1 MDNDNESNNEN
12 MELSPEEFY
21 SYNYCE
27 NLEINEKNLV
37 AKGKGKIH
45 EEIIQLYSELKSA
58 IHPSFIKA
66 KFTNENEEIIESI
79 REISFVNVRI
89 DKYTIHILFSFL
101 QKMKIISLILNSNFL
116 TIKNLE
122 LIFNSLLTVPNHI
135 FNLNFEWNSKLC
147 LDNGKEIKI
156 NELNT
161 LKEEDNKIFNL
172 IISIFEP
179 EMSRLESISFRG
191 NYIGNEMG
199 QKIFNLM
206 KENTNIRILNL
217 YKNNLS
223 NDCLKNIGEMF
234 LYNRKLQEL
243 NLGGNFFNDK
253 TIEYIKD
260 YIGIYELD
268 TQGYENILK
277 LMEEKKQI
285 MESNKKINKNSKP
298 KVLPKEV
305 PFVDEI
311 KDVQISE
318 EEVKHYKVR
327 NDTIQKL
334 DFINNPNMTQKS
346 FNDLLY
352 LVDNT
357 SNLILF
363 LDLRKY
369 DKDSVLKMID
379 INGPYCNRIYLY
391 K

>member
-1 MDNDNESNNEN
+1 MDNENESINEN

-27 NLEINEKNLV
+27 NLEINEKNLIS
-37 AKGKGKIH
+37 KGKGKIN

-66 KFTNENEEIIESI
+66 KFTNENEEIIDSI

-89 DKYTIHILFSFL
+89 DKYTIHILFNFL

-116 TIKNLE
+116 TITNLE

-179 EMSRLESISFRG
+179 DMSRLESISFRG

-206 KENTNIRILNL
+206 KENTNVRILNL

-223 NDCLKNIGEMF
+223 NNCLDDLCQMLLFNRTLLELNIG
-234 LYNRKLQEL
+234 
-243 NLGGNFFNDK
+243 GNIFDDK
-253 TIEYIKD
+253 TISKMKEN
-260 YIGIYELD
+260 IGLFELNEKELNE
-268 TQGYENILK
+268 YENLVKLK
-277 LMEEKKQI
+277 EENI
-285 MESNKKINKNSKP
+285 NFNKKNKNNK
-298 KVLPKEV
+298 KVELKEI
-305 PFVDEI
+305 PFVDEMKVIEGKSFII
-311 KDVQISE
+311 KNDVIT
-318 EEVKHYKVR
+318 KI
-327 NDTIQKL
+327 DIIQNEG
-334 DFINNPNMTQKS
+334 ITQNT
-346 FNDLLY
+346 FNDLIY
-352 LVDNT
+352 
-357 SNLILF
+357 
-363 LDLRKY
+363 
-369 DKDSVLKMID
+369 MID
-379 INGPYCNRIYLY
+379 HTNDLIFCIDLLKYNRESITKILDPNDNYMSRFFLC

>member
-1 MDNDNESNNEN
+1 MDNENESINEN

-89 DKYTIHILFSFL
+89 DKYTIHILFNFL

-116 TIKNLE
+116 TITNLE

-223 NDCLKNIGEMF
+223 NNCLDDLCQML
-234 LYNRKLQEL
+234 LYNRHLLEL
-243 NLGGNFFNDK
+243 NIGGNLFDDK
-253 TIEYIKD
+253 TINKMK
-260 YIGIYELD
+260 
-268 TQGYENILK
+268 ENIGLFEMNENELK
-277 LMEEKKQI
+277 EYEELVKLK
-285 MESNKKINKNSKP
+285 EENLNFNKKNKNNK
-298 KVLPKEV
+298 KVELKEI
-305 PFVDEI
+305 PFVDEMKVIEGKSFII
-311 KDVQISE
+311 KNDVIT
-318 EEVKHYKVR
+318 KI
-327 NDTIQKL
+327 DIIQNEG
-334 DFINNPNMTQKS
+334 ITQNT
-346 FNDLLY
+346 FNDLIY
-352 LVDNT
+352 
-357 SNLILF
+357 
-363 LDLRKY
+363 
-369 DKDSVLKMID
+369 MID
-379 INGPYCNRIYLY
+379 HTNDLIFCIDLLKYNRESITKILDPNDNYMSRFFLC

>member
-223 NDCLKNIGEMF
+223 NNCLDDLCQML
-234 LYNRKLQEL
+234 LYNRHLLEL
-243 NLGGNFFNDK
+243 NIGGNLFDDK
-253 TIEYIKD
+253 TINKMK
-260 YIGIYELD
+260 
-268 TQGYENILK
+268 ENIGLFEMNENELK
-277 LMEEKKQI
+277 EYEELVKLK
-285 MESNKKINKNSKP
+285 EENLNFNKKNKNNK
-298 KVLPKEV
+298 KVELKEI
-305 PFVDEI
+305 PFVDEMKVIEGKSFII
-311 KDVQISE
+311 KNDVIT
-318 EEVKHYKVR
+318 KI
-327 NDTIQKL
+327 DIIQNEG
-334 DFINNPNMTQKS
+334 ITQNT
-346 FNDLLY
+346 FNDLIY
-352 LVDNT
+352 
-357 SNLILF
+357 
-363 LDLRKY
+363 
-369 DKDSVLKMID
+369 MID
-379 INGPYCNRIYLY
+379 HTNDLIFCIDLLKYNRESITKILDPNDNYMSRFFLC

>member
-223 NDCLKNIGEMF
+223 NNCLDDLCQML
-234 LYNRKLQEL
+234 LYNRHLLEL
-243 NLGGNFFNDK
+243 NIGGNLFDDK
-253 TIEYIKD
+253 TINKMK
-260 YIGIYELD
+260 
-268 TQGYENILK
+268 ENIGLFEMNENELK
-277 LMEEKKQI
+277 EYEELVKLKEENI
-285 MESNKKINKNSKP
+285 NFNKKNKNNK
-298 KVLPKEV
+298 KVELKEI
-305 PFVDEI
+305 PFVDEMKVIEGKSFII
-311 KDVQISE
+311 KNDVIS
-318 EEVKHYKVR
+318 KI
-327 NDTIQKL
+327 DIIQNEG
-334 DFINNPNMTQKS
+334 ITQNT
-346 FNDLLY
+346 FNDLIY
-352 LVDNT
+352 MIDNT
-357 SNLILF
+357 NDLIFCIDLLKYNRESITKILDPNDKYMSRFF
-363 LDLRKY
+363 LCK
-369 DKDSVLKMID
+369 
-379 INGPYCNRIYLY
+379 
-391 K
+391 

>member
-1 MDNDNESNNEN
+1 MENENENINEN

-66 KFTNENEEIIESI
+66 KFTNENEEIIDSI

-89 DKYTIHILFSFL
+89 DKYTIHILFNFL

-116 TIKNLE
+116 TITNLE

-206 KENTNIRILNL
+206 KENTNVRVLNL

-223 NDCLKNIGEMF
+223 NNCLDDLCQMLLFNRTLLELNIGG
-234 LYNRKLQEL
+234 
-243 NLGGNFFNDK
+243 NLFDDK
-253 TIEYIKD
+253 TISKMK
-260 YIGIYELD
+260 
-268 TQGYENILK
+268 ENIGLFEMNENELK
-277 LMEEKKQI
+277 EYEELVKLK
-285 MESNKKINKNSKP
+285 EENLNFNKKNKNNK
-298 KVLPKEV
+298 KVELKEI
-305 PFVDEI
+305 PFVDEMKVIEGKSFII
-311 KDVQISE
+311 KNDVIT
-318 EEVKHYKVR
+318 KI
-327 NDTIQKL
+327 DIIQNEG
-334 DFINNPNMTQKS
+334 ITQNT
-346 FNDLLY
+346 FNDLFY
-352 LVDNT
+352 
-357 SNLILF
+357 
-363 LDLRKY
+363 
-369 DKDSVLKMID
+369 MID
-379 INGPYCNRIYLY
+379 HTNDLIFCIDLLKYNRESITKILDPNDNYMSRFFLC

>member
-147 LDNGKEIKI
+147 LDNEKEIKI

-223 NDCLKNIGEMF
+223 NNCLDDLCQML
-234 LYNRKLQEL
+234 LYNRHLLEL
-243 NLGGNFFNDK
+243 NIGGNLFDDK
-253 TIEYIKD
+253 TINKMK
-260 YIGIYELD
+260 
-268 TQGYENILK
+268 ENIGLFEMNENELK
-277 LMEEKKQI
+277 EYEELVKLK
-285 MESNKKINKNSKP
+285 EENLNFNKKNKNNK
-298 KVLPKEV
+298 KVELKEI
-305 PFVDEI
+305 PFVDEMKVIEGKSFII
-311 KDVQISE
+311 KNDVIS
-318 EEVKHYKVR
+318 KI
-327 NDTIQKL
+327 DIIQNEG
-334 DFINNPNMTQKS
+334 ITQNT
-346 FNDLLY
+346 FNDLIY
-352 LVDNT
+352 MIDNT
-357 SNLILF
+357 NDLIFCIDLLKYNRESITKILDPNDKYMSRFF
-363 LDLRKY
+363 LCK
-369 DKDSVLKMID
+369 
-379 INGPYCNRIYLY
+379 
-391 K
+391 

>member
-1 MDNDNESNNEN
+1 MDNENESINEN

-27 NLEINEKNLV
+27 NLEINEKNLIS
-37 AKGKGKIH
+37 KGKGKIN

-89 DKYTIHILFSFL
+89 DKYTIHILFNFL

-116 TIKNLE
+116 TITNLE

-206 KENTNIRILNL
+206 KENTNVRILNL

-223 NDCLKNIGEMF
+223 NNCLDDLCQMLLFNRTLLELNIG
-234 LYNRKLQEL
+234 
-243 NLGGNFFNDK
+243 GNIFDDK
-253 TIEYIKD
+253 TISKMKEN
-260 YIGIYELD
+260 IGLFELNEKELNE
-268 TQGYENILK
+268 YENLVKLK
-277 LMEEKKQI
+277 EENI
-285 MESNKKINKNSKP
+285 NFNKKNKNNK
-298 KVLPKEV
+298 KVELKEI
-305 PFVDEI
+305 PFVDEMKVIEGKSFII
-311 KDVQISE
+311 KNDVIT
-318 EEVKHYKVR
+318 KI
-327 NDTIQKL
+327 DIIQNEG
-334 DFINNPNMTQKS
+334 ITQNT
-346 FNDLLY
+346 FNDLIY
-352 LVDNT
+352 
-357 SNLILF
+357 
-363 LDLRKY
+363 
-369 DKDSVLKMID
+369 MID
-379 INGPYCNRIYLY
+379 HTNDLIFCIDLLKYNRESITKILDPNDNYMSRFFLC

>member
-223 NDCLKNIGEMF
+223 NNCLDDLCQML
-234 LYNRKLQEL
+234 LYNRHLLEL
-243 NLGGNFFNDK
+243 NIGGNLFDDK
-253 TIEYIKD
+253 TINKMK
-260 YIGIYELD
+260 
-268 TQGYENILK
+268 ENIGLFEMNENELK
-277 LMEEKKQI
+277 EYEELVKLK
-285 MESNKKINKNSKP
+285 EENLNFNKKNKNNK
-298 KVLPKEV
+298 KVELKEI
-305 PFVDEI
+305 PFVDEMKVIEGKSFII
-311 KDVQISE
+311 KNDVIT
-318 EEVKHYKVR
+318 KI
-327 NDTIQKL
+327 DIIQNKG
-334 DFINNPNMTQKS
+334 ITQNT
-346 FNDLLY
+346 FNDLIY
-352 LVDNT
+352 
-357 SNLILF
+357 
-363 LDLRKY
+363 
-369 DKDSVLKMID
+369 MID
-379 INGPYCNRIYLY
+379 HTNDLIFCIDLLKYNRESITKILDPNDNYMSRFFLC

>member
-223 NDCLKNIGEMF
+223 NNCLDDLCQML
-234 LYNRKLQEL
+234 LYNRHLLEL
-243 NLGGNFFNDK
+243 NIGGNLFDDK
-253 TIEYIKD
+253 TINKMK
-260 YIGIYELD
+260 
-268 TQGYENILK
+268 ENIGLFEMNENELK
-277 LMEEKKQI
+277 EYEELVKLK
-285 MESNKKINKNSKP
+285 EENLNFNKKNKNNK
-298 KVLPKEV
+298 KVELKEI
-305 PFVDEI
+305 PFVDEMKVIEGKSFII
-311 KDVQISE
+311 KNDVIS
-318 EEVKHYKVR
+318 KI
-327 NDTIQKL
+327 DIIQNEG
-334 DFINNPNMTQKS
+334 ITQNT
-346 FNDLLY
+346 FNDLIY
-352 LVDNT
+352 MIDNT
-357 SNLILF
+357 NDLIFCIDLLKYNRESITKILDPNDKYMSRFF
-363 LDLRKY
+363 LCK
-369 DKDSVLKMID
+369 
-379 INGPYCNRIYLY
+379 
-391 K
+391 

>member
-27 NLEINEKNLV
+27 NLEINEKNLIS
-37 AKGKGKIH
+37 KGKGKIN

-223 NDCLKNIGEMF
+223 NNCLDDLCQML
-234 LYNRKLQEL
+234 LYNRHLLEL
-243 NLGGNFFNDK
+243 NIGGNLFDDK
-253 TIEYIKD
+253 TINKMK
-260 YIGIYELD
+260 
-268 TQGYENILK
+268 ENIGLFEMNENELK
-277 LMEEKKQI
+277 EYEELVKLK
-285 MESNKKINKNSKP
+285 EENLNFNKKNKNNK
-298 KVLPKEV
+298 KVELKEI
-305 PFVDEI
+305 PFVDEMKVIEGKSFII
-311 KDVQISE
+311 KNDVIS
-318 EEVKHYKVR
+318 KI
-327 NDTIQKL
+327 DIIQNEG
-334 DFINNPNMTQKS
+334 ITQNT
-346 FNDLLY
+346 FNDLIY
-352 LVDNT
+352 MIDNT
-357 SNLILF
+357 NDLIFCIDLLKYNRESITKILDPNDKYMSRFF
-363 LDLRKY
+363 LCK
-369 DKDSVLKMID
+369 
-379 INGPYCNRIYLY
+379 
-391 K
+391 

>member
-1 MDNDNESNNEN
+1 MENENENINEN

-27 NLEINEKNLV
+27 NLEVNEKNLIS
-37 AKGKGKIH
+37 KGKGKIN

-66 KFTNENEEIIESI
+66 KFTNENEEIIDSI

-89 DKYTIHILFSFL
+89 DKYTIHILFNFL

-116 TIKNLE
+116 TITNLE

-223 NDCLKNIGEMF
+223 NNCLDDLCQMLLFNRTLLELNIGG
-234 LYNRKLQEL
+234 
-243 NLGGNFFNDK
+243 NLFDDK
-253 TIEYIKD
+253 TISKMK
-260 YIGIYELD
+260 
-268 TQGYENILK
+268 ENIGLFEMNENELK
-277 LMEEKKQI
+277 EYEELVKLK
-285 MESNKKINKNSKP
+285 EENLNFNKKNKNNK
-298 KVLPKEV
+298 KVELKEI
-305 PFVDEI
+305 PFVDEMKVIEGKSFII
-311 KDVQISE
+311 KNDVIS
-318 EEVKHYKVR
+318 KI
-327 NDTIQKL
+327 DIIQNEG
-334 DFINNPNMTQKS
+334 ITQNT
-346 FNDLLY
+346 FNDLIY
-352 LVDNT
+352 MIDNT
-357 SNLILF
+357 NDLIFCIDLLKYNRESITKILDPNDKYMSRFF
-363 LDLRKY
+363 LCK
-369 DKDSVLKMID
+369 
-379 INGPYCNRIYLY
+379 
-391 K
+391 

>member
-37 AKGKGKIH
+37 AKGKGKIY

-223 NDCLKNIGEMF
+223 NNCLDDLCQML
-234 LYNRKLQEL
+234 LYNRHLLEL
-243 NLGGNFFNDK
+243 NIGGNLFDDK
-253 TIEYIKD
+253 TINKMK
-260 YIGIYELD
+260 
-268 TQGYENILK
+268 ENIGLFEMNENELK
-277 LMEEKKQI
+277 EYEELVKLK
-285 MESNKKINKNSKP
+285 EENLNFNKKNKNNK
-298 KVLPKEV
+298 KVELKEI
-305 PFVDEI
+305 PFVDEMKVIEGKSFII
-311 KDVQISE
+311 KNDVIS
-318 EEVKHYKVR
+318 KI
-327 NDTIQKL
+327 DIIQNEG
-334 DFINNPNMTQKS
+334 ITQNT
-346 FNDLLY
+346 FNDLIY
-352 LVDNT
+352 MIDNT
-357 SNLILF
+357 NDLIFCIDLLKYNRESITKILDPNDKYMSRFF
-363 LDLRKY
+363 LCK
-369 DKDSVLKMID
+369 
-379 INGPYCNRIYLY
+379 
-391 K
+391 

>member
-27 NLEINEKNLV
+27 NLEINEKNFV

-223 NDCLKNIGEMF
+223 NNCLDDLCQML
-234 LYNRKLQEL
+234 LYNRHLLEL
-243 NLGGNFFNDK
+243 NIGGNLFDDK
-253 TIEYIKD
+253 TINKMK
-260 YIGIYELD
+260 
-268 TQGYENILK
+268 ENIGLFEMNENELK
-277 LMEEKKQI
+277 EYEELVKLK
-285 MESNKKINKNSKP
+285 EENLNFNKKNKNNK
-298 KVLPKEV
+298 KVELKEI
-305 PFVDEI
+305 PFVDEMKVIEGKSFII
-311 KDVQISE
+311 KNDVIS
-318 EEVKHYKVR
+318 KI
-327 NDTIQKL
+327 DIIQNEG
-334 DFINNPNMTQKS
+334 ITQNT
-346 FNDLLY
+346 FNDLIY
-352 LVDNT
+352 MIDNT
-357 SNLILF
+357 NDLIFCIDLLKYNRESITKILDPNDKYMSRFF
-363 LDLRKY
+363 LCK
-369 DKDSVLKMID
+369 
-379 INGPYCNRIYLY
+379 
-391 K
+391 

>member
-27 NLEINEKNLV
+27 NLEINEKNLIS
-37 AKGKGKIH
+37 KGKGKIN

-89 DKYTIHILFSFL
+89 DKYTIHILFNFL

-116 TIKNLE
+116 TITNLE

-179 EMSRLESISFRG
+179 DMSRLESISFRG

-206 KENTNIRILNL
+206 KENTNVRILNL

-223 NDCLKNIGEMF
+223 NNCLDDLCQMLLFNRTLLELNIG
-234 LYNRKLQEL
+234 
-243 NLGGNFFNDK
+243 GNIFDDK
-253 TIEYIKD
+253 TISKMKEN
-260 YIGIYELD
+260 IGLFELNEKELNE
-268 TQGYENILK
+268 YENLVKLK
-277 LMEEKKQI
+277 EENI
-285 MESNKKINKNSKP
+285 NFNKKNKNNK
-298 KVLPKEV
+298 KVELKEI
-305 PFVDEI
+305 PFVDEMKVIEGKSFII
-311 KDVQISE
+311 KNDVIS
-318 EEVKHYKVR
+318 KI
-327 NDTIQKL
+327 DIIQNEG
-334 DFINNPNMTQKS
+334 ITQNT
-346 FNDLLY
+346 FNDLIY
-352 LVDNT
+352 MIDNT
-357 SNLILF
+357 NDLIFCIDLLKYNRESITKILDPNDKYMSRFF
-363 LDLRKY
+363 LCK
-369 DKDSVLKMID
+369 
-379 INGPYCNRIYLY
+379 
-391 K
+391 

>member
-45 EEIIQLYSELKSA
+45 EEIIQLYSEFKSA

-223 NDCLKNIGEMF
+223 NNCLDDLCQML
-234 LYNRKLQEL
+234 LYNRHLLEL
-243 NLGGNFFNDK
+243 NIGGNLFDDK
-253 TIEYIKD
+253 TINKMK
-260 YIGIYELD
+260 
-268 TQGYENILK
+268 ENIGLFEMNENELK
-277 LMEEKKQI
+277 EYEELVKLK
-285 MESNKKINKNSKP
+285 EENLNFNKKNKNNK
-298 KVLPKEV
+298 KVELKEI
-305 PFVDEI
+305 PFVDEMKVIEGKSFII
-311 KDVQISE
+311 KNDVIS
-318 EEVKHYKVR
+318 KI
-327 NDTIQKL
+327 DIIQNEG
-334 DFINNPNMTQKS
+334 ITQNT
-346 FNDLLY
+346 FNDLIY
-352 LVDNT
+352 MIDNT
-357 SNLILF
+357 NDLIFCIDLLKYNRESITKILDPNDKYMSRFF
-363 LDLRKY
+363 LCK
-369 DKDSVLKMID
+369 
-379 INGPYCNRIYLY
+379 
-391 K
+391 

>member
-1 MDNDNESNNEN
+1 MDNENESINEN

-27 NLEINEKNLV
+27 NLEINEKNLIS
-37 AKGKGKIH
+37 KGKGKIN

-89 DKYTIHILFSFL
+89 DKYTIHILFNFL

-116 TIKNLE
+116 TITNLE

-179 EMSRLESISFRG
+179 DMSRLESISFRG

-206 KENTNIRILNL
+206 KENTNVRILNL

-223 NDCLKNIGEMF
+223 NNCLDDLCQMLLFNRTLLELNIG
-234 LYNRKLQEL
+234 
-243 NLGGNFFNDK
+243 GNIFDDK
-253 TIEYIKD
+253 TISKMKEN
-260 YIGIYELD
+260 IGLFELNEKELNE
-268 TQGYENILK
+268 YENLVKLK
-277 LMEEKKQI
+277 EENI
-285 MESNKKINKNSKP
+285 NFNKKNKNNK
-298 KVLPKEV
+298 KVELKEI
-305 PFVDEI
+305 PFVDEMKVIEGKSFII
-311 KDVQISE
+311 KNDVIT
-318 EEVKHYKVR
+318 KI
-327 NDTIQKL
+327 DIIQNEG
-334 DFINNPNMTQKS
+334 ITQNT
-346 FNDLLY
+346 FNDLIY
-352 LVDNT
+352 
-357 SNLILF
+357 
-363 LDLRKY
+363 
-369 DKDSVLKMID
+369 MID
-379 INGPYCNRIYLY
+379 HTNDLIFCIDLLKYNRESITKILDPNDNYMSRFFLC

>member
-1 MDNDNESNNEN
+1 MDNENESINEN

-89 DKYTIHILFSFL
+89 DKYTIHILFNFL

-116 TIKNLE
+116 TITNLE

-179 EMSRLESISFRG
+179 DMSRLESISFRG

-223 NDCLKNIGEMF
+223 NNCLDDLCQML
-234 LYNRKLQEL
+234 LYNRHLLEL
-243 NLGGNFFNDK
+243 NIGGNLFDDK
-253 TIEYIKD
+253 TINKMK
-260 YIGIYELD
+260 
-268 TQGYENILK
+268 ENIGLFEMNENELK
-277 LMEEKKQI
+277 EYEELVKLK
-285 MESNKKINKNSKP
+285 EENLNFNKKNKNNK
-298 KVLPKEV
+298 KVELKEI
-305 PFVDEI
+305 PFVDEMKVIEGKSFII
-311 KDVQISE
+311 KNDVIT
-318 EEVKHYKVR
+318 KI
-327 NDTIQKL
+327 DIIQNEG
-334 DFINNPNMTQKS
+334 ITQNT
-346 FNDLLY
+346 FNDLIY
-352 LVDNT
+352 
-357 SNLILF
+357 
-363 LDLRKY
+363 
-369 DKDSVLKMID
+369 MID
-379 INGPYCNRIYLY
+379 HTNDLIFCIDLLKYNRESITKILDPNDNYMSRFFLC